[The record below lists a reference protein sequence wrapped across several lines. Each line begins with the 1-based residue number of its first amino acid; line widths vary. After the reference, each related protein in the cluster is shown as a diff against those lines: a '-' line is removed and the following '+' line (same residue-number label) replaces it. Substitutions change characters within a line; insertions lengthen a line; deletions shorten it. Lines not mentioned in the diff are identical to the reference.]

1 MSLRFHWML
10 VALSTVATGTML
22 PAQTPDTVT
31 IRTTPLAG
39 GVYLLQG
46 QGGNIAAS
54 TGADGVILID
64 DDYAPLTDRILAAVD
79 QLHSGRLRFVIN
91 THWHRDHTG
100 GNAALGGQGVLIVAH
115 ENVRRRMSRE
125 QFIEAYNAKI
135 PPAAVAGFPVIT
147 FTDTLTFYLNSDTI
161 QVFHV
166 APAHTDGDAVIY
178 FRHANVTHM
187 GDTFFNGLYP
197 FIDYSSGGSL
207 DGMIAAADRGLAL
220 SDEATRIIP
229 GHGPI
234 GTRADLRRYR
244 EMLATVRLR
253 ILSAR
258 QKGLTLEQVLNAHL
272 LDEFNDPWGK
282 GFLSPEQFLT
292 VAWKSLPS
300 R

>member
-1 MSLRFHWML
+1 MPRSSWWFTALTTLAPL
-10 VALSTVATGTML
+10 VAL

-31 IRTTPLAG
+31 IRTTPVAG

-79 QLHSGRLRFVIN
+79 QLQSGRLRFVIN

-100 GNAALGGQGVLIVAH
+100 GNATLGGQGVLIVAH
-115 ENVRRRMSRE
+115 DNVRRRMSRE
-125 QFIEAYNAKI
+125 QFIEAYDAKV
-135 PPAAVAGFPVIT
+135 PAAPSAGFPVIT
-147 FTDTLTFYLNSDTI
+147 FTDTLTFYFNGDTI
-161 QVFHV
+161 EVFHV
-166 APAHTDGDAVIY
+166 TSAHTDGDAVIH
-178 FRHANVTHM
+178 FRHANVIHM
-187 GDTFFNGLYP
+187 GDTFFNGQYP

-220 SDEATRIIP
+220 SDDATRIIP
-229 GHGPI
+229 GHGPLS
-234 GTRADLRRYR
+234 TRADLRRYR
-244 EMLATVRLR
+244 EMLATVRIR

-258 QKGLTLEQVLNAHL
+258 HKGLTLEQVLNAHL
-272 LDEFNDPWGK
+272 LDEFNEPWGK